1 MRIKACNQNQLKG
14 QYTSFVDLA
23 FNPMSHAL
31 DVLGGITA
39 EQFLTEYWQKK
50 PLLVRN
56 ALPEIIGLLEP
67 DDVKELAL
75 EEDVSAR
82 LIRQK
87 NKDPN
92 EWHVKSSPLT
102 KGDFQKLPNLWTIL
116 VQAVDHYSF
125 DVAELWKKFPFI
137 PQWRRDDIMVSYAP
151 KGGSVGKHFDF
162 YDVFLVQGYGHRRW
176 QLGQMCDESTQF
188 IPDQP
193 LKLLAD
199 MDVQFDEILSPGDL
213 LYVPPGLAH
222 YGVAEDDCL
231 TYSFGF
237 RMPNLSEMIDQVSDK
252 FAENALLKN
261 PLVDV
266 ARQQTANIGEINS
279 TEFSYLKAELLNY
292 LSHTPEFD
300 AAIMSYMSQ
309 SNYPNSIPEPDEIA
323 AEDLIEIIGTGYQ
336 LMLEPASKLL
346 YTTQA
351 DGLDFWANGENVCIS
366 KSFENQLKQ
375 IADGQSIAFDENLN
389 QPEYLEDI
397 AELLN
402 NAVVMLLPPN

>member
-23 FNPMSHAL
+23 FNPMSHNL
-31 DVLGGITA
+31 TVLGGITA

-92 EWHVKSSPLT
+92 EWYVKSSPLT

-176 QLGQMCDESTQF
+176 RLGQMCDESTQF

-261 PLVDV
+261 PLVDI

-279 TEFSYLKAELLNY
+279 TEFSYLKAELLNF
-292 LSHTPEFD
+292 LSQAPEFD
-300 AAIMSYMSQ
+300 LS
-309 SNYPNSIPEPDEIA
+309 
-323 AEDLIEIIGTGYQ
+323 LIHI
-336 LMLEPASKLL
+336 
-346 YTTQA
+346 
-351 DGLDFWANGENVCIS
+351 
-366 KSFENQLKQ
+366 
-375 IADGQSIAFDENLN
+375 
-389 QPEYLEDI
+389 
-397 AELLN
+397 
-402 NAVVMLLPPN
+402 